1 MLYSEL
7 IHAYKVK
14 HSRKAKQQRFKS
26 GMLINV
32 SNLTHT
38 SYIQRD
44 KRNDNQLGAK
54 GMPRCNQTQ
63 MLSSTAKTKAC
74 YSVNQNS

>member
-7 IHAYKVK
+7 VHTYKVK
-14 HSRKAKQQRFKS
+14 YGREAKQQRFKS

-38 SYIQRD
+38 SCIQRD
-44 KRNDNQLGAK
+44 ERNDNQLGAK
-54 GMPRCNQTQ
+54 GLSRCNQVQ